1 MRRILVFAVLLGWGA
16 LFGAVGPVGAV
27 GAAERVLEF
36 DSDIQIHADGSL
48 TVRERIKVQA
58 EGRVIKRGIFRDFP
72 TDYRDRYGAHVRVPF
87 DVLEVT
93 RDGRPEPYVIQ
104 RQRNGVRVR
113 IGSAN
118 VYLKHGTYSYEIRY
132 RTARQLGF
140 FDDHDELYWN
150 VNGNGWVFAMDRVAA
165 EVKLPRAVPAAELKL
180 DAFSGRQGAR
190 GRDFDAEAFD
200 GGARFETNRMLR
212 PHEGLTIVVAF
223 PKGIVAEP
231 SWRAR
236 VGWWLDE
243 NRGAAAGFGGFVLLL
258 IFLYWRWTLVGRDP
272 RAGPRFPRYAP
283 PPGLGPAGVRYVD
296 RMAADDRCFAAALL
310 GLAERG
316 YLHIDRTTGEER
328 YEQIAAGLR
337 SAAQAMGSVAEGL
350 LDMVEEPLKA
360 AARRQTDYAITRTG
374 QAMEWLPGEAQLAR
388 TLLPGESKEI
398 VIGRQ
403 HNPTVQMARDAL
415 HLDLKLQLGGRYFS
429 RNLGSFAIGV
439 VIAIVSFVAMI
450 MLEAPILFI
459 AVVALSM
466 VAVLVLFSR
475 WLPAYSVQGRKLKDA
490 IDGLRQYLSVA
501 EADDLRRM
509 KAPPQTAE
517 EFARLLPYAFAL
529 DVETTW
535 ADRFAA
541 TLGVA
546 AVAAAMNSH
555 YGGGVGGFADGRR
568 ASDLA
573 GSLSDLGSTISAA
586 STPPGSSSGG
596 SGGGGGGG
604 GGSGGGGGGGGGGGW

>member
-16 LFGAVGPVGAV
+16 LVGAAA
-27 GAAERVLEF
+27 AAERVLDF
-36 DSDIQIHADGSL
+36 HSAVQLHADGSL
-48 TVRERIKVQA
+48 TVRERIEVQA

-72 TDYRDRYGAHVRVPF
+72 TEYRDRFGALVRVPF
-87 DVLEVT
+87 EVIEVT
-93 RDGRPEPYVIQ
+93 RDGRPEPYAVQ
-104 RQRNGVRVR
+104 GQRNGVRVR

-118 VYLKHGTYSYEIRY
+118 VFLKRGTYSYEIVY

-150 VNGNGWVFAMDRVAA
+150 VNGNGWVFAMDHVSA
-165 EVKLPRAVPAAELKL
+165 EVKLPRAVAASELKVE
-180 DAFSGRQGAR
+180 AYTGRQGAR
-190 GRDFDAEAFD
+190 GRDVDAEAFD
-200 GGARFETNRMLR
+200 GGARFATNHMLR
-212 PHEGLTIVVAF
+212 PYEGLTIVMAF

-231 SWRAR
+231 SWRERA
-236 VGWWLDE
+236 GWWFGE
-243 NRGAAAGFGGFVLLL
+243 NRGGAAGFAGFVLLL

-272 RAGPRFPRYAP
+272 RAGPRFPRYEP

-296 RMAADDRCFAAALL
+296 RMAADERCFAAALL

-316 YLHIDRTTGEER
+316 YLHIDRATGEGHFEKV
-328 YEQIAAGLR
+328 AAELR
-337 SAAQAMGSVAEGL
+337 SAAKAMGSVAESL
-350 LDMVEEPLKA
+350 LDMVAEPLKA
-360 AARRQTDYAITRTG
+360 AARRQTDYAITRSG

-388 TLLPGESKEI
+388 TLLPGGTTQLL
-398 VIGRQ
+398 IGRR
-403 HNPTVQMARDAL
+403 HDPTVQKARDAL
-415 HLDLKLQLGGRYFS
+415 HEDLERQLKARCFS
-429 RNLGSFAIGV
+429 RNRGSFAVGV
-439 VIAIVSFVAMI
+439 VIAVLSFVAMI
-450 MLEAPILFI
+450 ILEAPVLFI
-459 AVVALSM
+459 AVVAVSM
-466 VAVLVLFSR
+466 AAVLVLFAR

-509 KAPPQTAE
+509 KAPPQTAD

-529 DVETTW
+529 DVETPW

-555 YGGGVGGFADGRR
+555 YGGGAGGFADGRR
-568 ASDLA
+568 AGDLA
-573 GSLSDLGSTISAA
+573 GSLTDLGSTISAA

-596 SGGGGGGG
+596 SSGGGGGGG
-604 GGSGGGGGGGGGGGW
+604 SSGGGGGGGGGGGW